1 MRYSKILFFL
11 LSPAFLFI
19 ILSPANFFR
28 EIGGFPTYLKS
39 NINSFVSPE
48 RLSYVEEVRWNAF
61 GKSREDLPSQ
71 LYYNKGYYLI
81 DNIFGY
87 FSFISPRIYF
97 QAGDG
102 TGFSPKGVEPIAIP
116 LFLFFILG
124 ILALVKKKDFKLLLF
139 ALIFGFV
146 AFLVGRKNLAFL
158 FPVLI
163 TYILIAFEGF
173 KGFYPQKRKLWV
185 VLLSLY
191 ALFLY
196 GRIFLL

>member
-11 LSPAFLFI
+11 LSPAFVFI
-19 ILSPANFFR
+19 ILSPLNFFK
-28 EIGGFPTYLKS
+28 EIFGFPSYLKS
-39 NINSFVSPE
+39 NISSFVSPE
-48 RLSYVEEVRWNAF
+48 RLAYVEEVRWNAF
-61 GKSREDLPSQ
+61 GEGREDLTSQ
-71 LYYNKGYYLI
+71 LYYNKGYYLV
-81 DNIFGY
+81 DNLFGY
-87 FSFISPRIYF
+87 FSFLSPRIYF

-116 LFLFFILG
+116 LFLFFVLG
-124 ILALVKKKDFKLLLF
+124 ILALVKKKDFRLLIISF
-139 ALIFGFV
+139 VFGFI
-146 AFLVGRKNLAFL
+146 AFLAGRKNLTFL

-163 TYILIAFEGF
+163 TYVLIAYEGFEGF
-173 KGFYPQKRKLWV
+173 YPKKRKLWI